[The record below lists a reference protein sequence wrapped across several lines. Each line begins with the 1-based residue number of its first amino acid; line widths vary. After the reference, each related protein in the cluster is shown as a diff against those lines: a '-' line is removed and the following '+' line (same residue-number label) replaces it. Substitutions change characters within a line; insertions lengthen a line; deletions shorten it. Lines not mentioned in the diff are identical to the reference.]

1 MTSTS
6 PAMTL
11 DGVLE
16 QFMME
21 DAHDGAT
28 LARYVRAYPQF
39 ALQLIDLSRLIATP
53 DAQDSEEPLS
63 APDQSRIDAAWI
75 IHKAAVP
82 APSTDDDPFAALT
95 GARGKA
101 VAVRFGVP
109 RQVITGFREHRVDPS
124 TVPAP
129 IARVFADEFDLP
141 LAHVIAAMH
150 RPTAMLVGRSF
161 KAENKPGAAGK
172 ISFEQLLIDAG
183 MSDADRVRLL
193 ANG

>member
-21 DAHDGAT
+21 DAHDGTT
-28 LARYVRAYPQF
+28 LARYVRAYPLF

-75 IHKAAVP
+75 IHKTAAP

-129 IARVFADEFDLP
+129 IARVFADEFELP
-141 LAHVIAAMH
+141 LAHVIAAMQ
-150 RPTAMLVGRSF
+150 RPTATLVGRSF

-183 MSDADRVRLL
+183 MSEADRVRLL

>member
-28 LARYVRAYPQF
+28 LARYVRVYPQF

-53 DAQDSEEPLS
+53 DAQDSKEPLS

-101 VAVRFGVP
+101 VALRFGVP